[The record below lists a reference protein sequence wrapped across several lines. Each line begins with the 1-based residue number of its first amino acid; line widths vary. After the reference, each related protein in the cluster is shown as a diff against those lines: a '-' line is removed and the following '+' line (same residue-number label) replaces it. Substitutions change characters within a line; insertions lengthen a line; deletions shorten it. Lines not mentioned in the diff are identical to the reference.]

1 MQPNAEQK
9 KSRRREWIDL
19 LIMHLTLLGA
29 VLIYLFVMVKLE
41 IYCPIRYITGVPCP
55 GCGMSRA
62 LGCLLRLDLE
72 GSLRCNPSLLPCMA
86 ALFVLVNRETCLLEK
101 VSMRV
106 KDIIIALGMGFTVA
120 VYIVRMVFWEIP

>member
-29 VLIYLFVMVKLE
+29 VLIYMFVMVKLE

-62 LGCLLRLDLE
+62 LGCLLRGDLA
-72 GSLRCNPSLLPCMA
+72 GYFRCNPALLPCVA
-86 ALFVLVNRETCLLEK
+86 TIIVLINRETILLEK
-101 VSMRV
+101 WSMRV
-106 KDIIIALGMGFTVA
+106 KDFIIAFGFIFTII
-120 VYIVRMVFWEIP
+120 VYLVRMAFFTIP